1 MAEPGGSRA
10 FSCDLRFELRCSR
23 SGNCIA
29 FRANTKTG
37 KNMRGLA
44 ILIVALV
51 TMAIIARPH
60 EPHFMLQ
67 ATGPMPPVN
76 VP

>member
-1 MAEPGGSRA
+1 
-10 FSCDLRFELRCSR
+10 
-23 SGNCIA
+23 
-29 FRANTKTG
+29 
-37 KNMRGLA
+37 MRGLA

>member
-1 MAEPGGSRA
+1 
-10 FSCDLRFELRCSR
+10 
-23 SGNCIA
+23 
-29 FRANTKTG
+29 
-37 KNMRGLA
+37 MRGLA

-60 EPHFMLQ
+60 APHFMLQ